1 MTYKQAIEFAIT
13 SINTRIEELGA
24 GAREAKESG
33 DDETNAGCRNFQ
45 NGLIECADLREKLT
59 ILVEMTGGKPSVYC
73 KPSTESE
80 NAPMQA
86 PAPCGAIEPKT
97 ES

>member
-24 GAREAKESG
+24 GAREAKEAG

-45 NGLIECADLREKLT
+45 NGLIECADLLEKMT
-59 ILVEMTGGKPSVYC
+59 ILVEMTGGKPSVDC

-80 NAPMQA
+80 NADVQPTT
-86 PAPCGAIEPKT
+86 PAPKKP
-97 ES
+97 